1 MSTRSSHSAA
11 PDHPRVFI
19 SYAHDAEEPEHRERV
34 LQLANRLRRG
44 GVDARL
50 DLYEPSPAEG
60 WPKWRKDQLLA
71 ATFVLVICTARYHQC
86 FGGEPGD
93 DPGSGVQWEGTI
105 VRQLLHDGTH
115 PIRVVPVLLAGA
127 SVADVPVELARF
139 TRWELPAQYDDLYR
153 QLTAQHS
160 VQLPALG
167 EVRRFVDNLQLGSLP
182 PVFAGRQD
190 ELAEIRSA
198 LAEKRAAAGHVAIV
212 GLGGV
217 GKTRLALEY
226 ARVGEREYDVRWKLR
241 AGSLACAQ
249 EDLVGL
255 GIELR
260 IVSRPDDIEASVD
273 EVQRWLSLHERWLL
287 VLDDAGVPASIR
299 KLLPSA
305 CPGHVLIT
313 SRAQAWRGLAAPIV
327 LRMLPPEAAQDLL
340 ARRSGRSDDGHSSKL
355 TKALGYLPLA
365 LVQAAAYVETTGESF
380 DGYLEL
386 LKKTG
391 VALFD
396 DPLAG
401 PDDGE
406 GQTVART
413 WALSFAEV
421 RKRSPAA
428 AALLDMLAFLDPDG
442 VPTTLPLAHGEG
454 LPEVIPR
461 TQGELNTALAVLLR
475 FSLVDREADVLRV
488 HRLVQKATRDALDE
502 RARRGLVE
510 GLVQWLRRAFDY
522 VPWDTPISRV
532 PEGIG
537 EQMMAI
543 ATHREYLEA
552 GGSVLARMLGE
563 LGNYR
568 MLRGMVAAAL
578 DACRGSLEV
587 AEALAGSDP
596 HDARAQHDLAESH
609 KVLGTVELQAGDL
622 AVARECF
629 RRSLRLREAL
639 AAADPQGL
647 DTRSELSSSLY
658 WLGTAELQAGN
669 LADARELFTRACRL
683 CETLAAADPRSDKAR
698 RDLSSSLRALG
709 DVELQDG
716 DLATARDVFLRYSDI
731 ARALAEADPGNA
743 RARRGLAVSLKMLG
757 EVERQAG
764 DFATARDFFQRYS
777 DIIEEL
783 ADADPRSARLQREL
797 ALSFGN
803 RGSVEAQAG
812 DRATA
817 RELLRRSLHRFESLA
832 EADPRSAL
840 AQRDLAIA
848 LRKLGEVELPA
859 GDLATACDLLCRSRR
874 LFEVLAEADPCSA
887 RARVDVVRARELLAR
902 LR

>member
-11 PDHPRVFI
+11 PAPPRVFI

-34 LQLANRLRRG
+34 LQLANHLRRD
-44 GVDARL
+44 GVNAWL

-60 WPKWRKDQLLA
+60 WPKWHKDQLLA
-71 ATFVLVICTARYHQC
+71 ATFVLVVCTARYHQC

-93 DPGSGVQWEGTI
+93 EAGSGVRWEGSI
-105 VRQLLHDGTH
+105 VRQLLHDGAH

-139 TRWELPAQYDDLYR
+139 TRWELPAQYHDLYR
-153 QLTAQHS
+153 QLTAQCS

-167 EVRRFVDNLQLGSLP
+167 EVRRFVDNLQLGTLP
-182 PVFAGRQD
+182 PVFAGRKD

-198 LAEKRAAAGHVAIV
+198 LAERRAAAGHVAIV

-226 ARVGEREYDVRWKLR
+226 AQVSGREYDVRWKLR
-241 AGSLACAQ
+241 AGSLASAQ
-249 EDLVGL
+249 EDLVVL

-273 EVQRWLSLHERWLL
+273 EVRRWLSLHERWLL
-287 VLDDAGVPASIR
+287 VLDDADGPESIR
-299 KLLPSA
+299 SLLPSA

-327 LRMLPPEAAQDLL
+327 LRMLPPEEAQDLL
-340 ARRSGRSDDGHSSKL
+340 ASRSGRSDDGHSSML

-365 LVQAAAYVETTGESF
+365 LVQAAAYIEATGESF
-380 DGYLEL
+380 GGYLEL
-386 LKKTG
+386 LTKTG

-406 GQTVART
+406 GRTVART
-413 WALSFAEV
+413 WALSFAAV

-442 VPTTLPLAHGEG
+442 VPTTLLLEHAEG
-454 LPEVIPR
+454 LPEEVPR
-461 TQGELNTALAVLLR
+461 TQGELNAALAVLLR

-488 HRLVQKATRDALDE
+488 HRLVQKATRDALGE
-502 RARRGLVE
+502 RARGRLVE
-510 GLVQWLRRAFDY
+510 RLVQWLRRAFDY

-537 EQMMAI
+537 EQVMAI
-543 ATHREYLEA
+543 ATQRECLEV

-568 MLRGMVAAAL
+568 MLRGMVEAAL
-578 DACRGSLEV
+578 EACRRSLAV
-587 AEALAGSDP
+587 AEALTGSDP
-596 HDARAQHDLAESH
+596 HDARAQHELAESL

-622 AVARECF
+622 AAARDDF
-629 RRSLRLREAL
+629 RRSLHLREAL
-639 AAADPQGL
+639 AAADPLGF

-669 LADARELFTRACRL
+669 LEDARELFTRACRL
-683 CETLAAADPRSDKAR
+683 CETLAAADPRSDQAQ

-709 DVELQDG
+709 DLELQAG
-716 DLATARDVFLRYSDI
+716 DLATARDVFLRHSDI

-757 EVERQAG
+757 QVEQQAG
-764 DFATARDFFQRYS
+764 DFATARDFFRRYS
-777 DIIEEL
+777 VLIEEL

-797 ALSFGN
+797 ALSLEN

-812 DRATA
+812 ARGPA
-817 RELLRRSLHRFESLA
+817 RELLRRSLHLFEVLA
-832 EADPRSAL
+832 KADPRSAL
-840 AQRDLAIA
+840 AQRDLAIS
-848 LRKLGEVELPA
+848 LQKLGEVELPA
-859 GDLATACDLLCRSRR
+859 GDLATARDVLCRSLH
-874 LFEVLAEADPCSA
+874 LFEVLTETDPCSA
-887 RARVDVVRARELLAR
+887 RARADVVKARELLAG
-902 LR
+902 LP